1 MVAPLGRVPS
11 LEEEELALERKFTPL
26 VQLVITPGVPVV
38 LVVPLVVPLVAPETL
53 ETVPVTLTVDNE
65 YRAVNVTVP
74 ASLPIEVIN
83 GTVLTAEN
91 ARITNNSKSGSVRVS
106 GVEVTNGAY
115 KVGDYNSF
123 SGAKTIALKINGC
136 STEGPGKLGINTTAF
151 PVIKAE
157 ESLALEYFAK
167 ISADAPNSE
176 NVNALNVV
184 FTISIV

>member
-1 MVAPLGRVPS
+1 MKGGKHLKAKRTGALILV
-11 LEEEELALERKFTPL
+11 LALCLSLGAHAAGST
-26 VQLVITPGVPVV
+26 T
-38 LVVPLVVPLVAPETL
+38 A
-53 ETVPVTLTVDNE
+53 TVPVTLTVDNA

-106 GVEVTNGAY
+106 GVEVTDGAY
-115 KVGDYNSF
+115 KVGSYNSF

-136 STEGPGKLGINTTAF
+136 ATEGPGKLGINTTAF

-167 ISADAPNSE
+167 ISADAPNSKD
-176 NVNALNVV
+176 VNALNVV